1 MTRWGSLG
9 LVLQVEGVRDPT
21 TSRNDS
27 LGPALQVDERARLV
41 GGGGTRLNGGGRGG
55 GDGGGGGGGVGNR
68 STRV

>member
-1 MTRWGSLG
+1 MTHWGSLG
-9 LVLQVEGVRDPT
+9 LALQVEGYQRAP

-55 GDGGGGGGGVGNR
+55 GDAGSGGGGGKR
-68 STRV
+68 HW